1 MHIIINYV
9 RTEVHVR
16 CLACYFSSLSH
27 IIFCCCWCP
36 NNCKCSSLRNS
47 CSLCVVTLIYLSF
60 FFQSNEDH
68 CLLLALPCGR
78 DPLDVHKQTRAL
90 KSGFINYLQQKQA
103 AGIINVARPGST
115 QVNVPWENWF
125 NLNYHHEQFG
135 KVMFQVCAFVRVNGL
150 ANTWNANLPNLSQ
163 W

>member
-1 MHIIINYV
+1 MHV
-9 RTEVHVR
+9 G
-16 CLACYFSSLSH
+16 CLTCYFSSLSQPYNFLLLLMSQQVQVFFFEEQLFTL
-27 IIFCCCWCP
+27 FCDSYP
-36 NNCKCSSLRNS
+36 FFFF
-47 CSLCVVTLIYLSF
+47 F

-125 NLNYHHEQFG
+125 YLNYHHEQFG

-150 ANTWNANLPNLSQ
+150 ANT
-163 W
+163 